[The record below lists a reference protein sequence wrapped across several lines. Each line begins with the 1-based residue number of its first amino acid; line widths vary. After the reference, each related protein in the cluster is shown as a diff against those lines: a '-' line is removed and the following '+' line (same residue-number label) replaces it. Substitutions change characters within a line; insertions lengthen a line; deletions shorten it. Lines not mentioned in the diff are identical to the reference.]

1 MRLVKEDVEEG
12 VVGCWLLVLVGVVGV
27 IGVVVARAGESAKK
41 AAVVAWCLRQ

>member
-1 MRLVKEDVEEG
+1 MRLVEEDVEEG
-12 VVGCWLLVLVGVVGV
+12 VVGCWLLVVEVVGV